1 VICGCAGGRCGT
13 RGRCSRWVW
22 FVALVVVVW
31 VCLGLV
37 PDVDGVGEECGE
49 LEEVEL
55 CELLSVG
62 DAGAGGDVGGA
73 GAGVVAGVVGM
84 TSIGHNGCSLWTD
97 VQLY

>member
-1 VICGCAGGRCGT
+1 VICGCAGGRCG
-13 RGRCSRWVW
+13 RCSRWVW
-22 FVALVVVVW
+22 LVIIW

-55 CELLSVG
+55 RELLSVG
-62 DAGAGGDVGGA
+62 AGGGAGGAAGAGA
-73 GAGVVAGVVGM
+73 VAGVEGVASAGP
-84 TSIGHNGCSLWTD
+84 NGCSLWTD